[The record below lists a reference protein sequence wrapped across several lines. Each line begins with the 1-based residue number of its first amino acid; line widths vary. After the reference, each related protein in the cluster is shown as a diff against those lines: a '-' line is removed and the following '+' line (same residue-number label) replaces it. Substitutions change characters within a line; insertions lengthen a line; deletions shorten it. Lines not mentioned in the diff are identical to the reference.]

1 MEACDEFSDHMVL
14 HEELGVEYFYI
25 ESKRKSDKKNKEME
39 SLKKEIGILKE
50 EKVELKNEILHL
62 KNENLQLLEKV
73 ANMSKGDHG
82 KKGRKSTKTAIELSS
97 QLVEQEEDPCT
108 METMSQV

>member
-1 MEACDEFSDHMVL
+1 MEACDEFSDHMKL
-14 HEELGVEYFYI
+14 HENDVEYFYI

-82 KKGRKSTKTAIELSS
+82 KKGRKSKTATELSS

-108 METMSQV
+108 METESQV